1 MVGGPLP
8 SPPFA
13 GIQLGKTG
21 SGCTVSGVHWSS
33 SNTGGGVQ
41 GAEEVGLTDGSTGV
55 LLCSVPLPLPC
66 PTLPRPQGSR
76 VHGDRGDNVDLHCF
90 PAHHTGPSA
99 SSGGGACDKEAES
112 TKALC
117 SSQGVC
123 KEVRGVGMSI
133 GPPDHPPSAPPTGVA
148 GTGTAPQQR
157 GGPPQ
162 LCLHTQPGKWVW
174 LSALVG
180 MLGETPI

>member
-1 MVGGPLP
+1 MGGPLP

-112 TKALC
+112 TKAFC

-123 KEVRGVGMSI
+123 KEVRGVGVSI

>member
-1 MVGGPLP
+1 M
-8 SPPFA
+8 
-13 GIQLGKTG
+13 
-21 SGCTVSGVHWSS
+21 
-33 SNTGGGVQ
+33 
-41 GAEEVGLTDGSTGV
+41 GLTDGSTGV

-133 GPPDHPPSAPPTGVA
+133 GPPDHPPLPH
-148 GTGTAPQQR
+148 PQ
-157 GGPPQ
+157 
-162 LCLHTQPGKWVW
+162 VW
-174 LSALVG
+174 LVLAL
-180 MLGETPI
+180 LLSSGEDLPSFAFTHNLESGCGSVH